1 MRTGRRR
8 WGVAS
13 ALVLSSAL
21 SACTGPPA
29 AVPSSSSNP
38 SITFARY
45 FFSASGIRGVLE
57 VSSSPTTI
65 CYSTQSYPPRPISII
80 PVPSSE
86 VLAHAEVSYAPREN
100 DFCDKT
106 VRPAFAAALLADPS
120 GYQVRW
126 RPRPGGPTALSLFTF
141 A

>member
-1 MRTGRRR
+1 MRTGRAR

-29 AVPSSSSNP
+29 NP

-57 VSSSPTTI
+57 VSSSPTSI
-65 CYSTQSYPPRPISII
+65 CYSTQSYPTRPISII
-80 PVPSSE
+80 PGPSSG
-86 VLAHAEVSYAPREN
+86 VLADAEVSYAPRDN

-106 VRPAFAAALLADPS
+106 VRPALAAALLADPS

-126 RPRPGGPTALSLFTF
+126 RPRPGGPTELSSFTS